1 MEQPTE
7 GGGSLSSSGSEP
19 ESPFPH
25 PGGERDVESGVV
37 PSTTSVAHFVPTGVP
52 YVEWLESKEY
62 ALRLRD
68 ILEVSVE
75 LYKRNW
81 LNLTG
86 VFVLIVLV
94 IALTREFGLFVA
106 LFMINGYMVMILNAI
121 RGDGGRNPRETR
133 FGDIFTA
140 WSAFFPVLGSML
152 GLFGLTLIAY
162 LPTLYLLE
170 ETSLPG
176 WLDFVVFSLGTLV
189 LFALMSLFVFSPLII
204 LEHYRDGREGA
215 APLTRAGARAANE
228 DSELPTTCGYG
239 LATSWVCSSRQVKK
253 QYMAVLTGLMS
264 CFCVAFSG
272 LILFGI
278 GVLVTFPIA
287 SVFFVVMFREMFGV
301 RESDARPGNCLFCA
315 CK

>member
-1 MEQPTE
+1 M
-7 GGGSLSSSGSEP
+7 G
-19 ESPFPH
+19 
-25 PGGERDVESGVV
+25 
-37 PSTTSVAHFVPTGVP
+37 
-52 YVEWLESKEY
+52 
-62 ALRLRD
+62 
-68 ILEVSVE
+68 
-75 LYKRNW
+75 
-81 LNLTG
+81 
-86 VFVLIVLV
+86 
-94 IALTREFGLFVA
+94 A
-106 LFMINGYMVMILNAI
+106 LFMINGYMIMILTAI
-121 RGDGGRNPRETR
+121 RGDGGRSPRETR

-152 GLFGLTLIAY
+152 GLFGLTLVAY

-176 WLDFVVFSLGTLV
+176 WLDFVVFSL
-189 LFALMSLFVFSPLII
+189 LII

-228 DSELPTTCGYG
+228 DSELPTTCGFG
-239 LATSWVCSSRQVKK
+239 LATSWVCSSRQVRK